1 MIDGLEMPKG
11 LKMYKIASL
20 TAALALV
27 ATSSFA
33 GGPTIVQPEA
43 VVAPVAM
50 DSSTPTGSLGG
61 YLPWLIGAAA
71 VAAVV
76 IAADD
81 SSSGT

>member
-1 MIDGLEMPKG
+1 MSKGLEM
-11 LKMYKIASL
+11 YKFASL

-33 GGPTIVQPEA
+33 GGPVIVEPEA

-50 DSSTPTGSLGG
+50 EEPVGSLGG
-61 YLPWLIGAAA
+61 YLPWLIGAAV

-76 IAADD
+76 VAAD
-81 SSSGT
+81 SSSGTTND

>member
-1 MIDGLEMPKG
+1 
-11 LKMYKIASL
+11 MYKIASL

-33 GGPTIVQPEA
+33 GGPTIVEPEA
-43 VVAPVAM
+43 VVAPVVIM
-50 DSSTPTGSLGG
+50 DEPVGSLGG

-76 IAADD
+76 VAAD
-81 SSSGT
+81 SSSGTTD

>member
-1 MIDGLEMPKG
+1 
-11 LKMYKIASL
+11 MYKIASL

-33 GGPTIVQPEA
+33 GGPTVVESEA
-43 VVAPVAM
+43 VVAPVVM
-50 DSSTPTGSLGG
+50 DEVPTGSLGG
-61 YLPWLIGAAA
+61 YMPWLIGAAV

-76 IAADD
+76 VAADD